1 MSSLS
6 SSSLGGVANR
16 MDWLYVYIAGT
27 AFLVCGLV
35 AVVHLLSSQK
45 QKADFN
51 KNGGLFTYVKF
62 IYATFL
68 KPHDKSGNGQQDA
81 LESFY
86 KTQVRVDESPAALRS
101 IAKTPSGWCV

>member
-6 SSSLGGVANR
+6 SSLGGAANR
-16 MDWLYVYIAGT
+16 MDWLYAYIAGT

-35 AVVHLLSSQK
+35 TVVLLLSSQK
-45 QKADFN
+45 QKDDFK
-51 KNGGLFTYVKF
+51 KNGGPLTYLKF

-68 KPHDKSGNGQQDA
+68 KPHDKTGNGQQDA

-86 KTQVRVDESPAALRS
+86 KTQVRV
-101 IAKTPSGWCV
+101 